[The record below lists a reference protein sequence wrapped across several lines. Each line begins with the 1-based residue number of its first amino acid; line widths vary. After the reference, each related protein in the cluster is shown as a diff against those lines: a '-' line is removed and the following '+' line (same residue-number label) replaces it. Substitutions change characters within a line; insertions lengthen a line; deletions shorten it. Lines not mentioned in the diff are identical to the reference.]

1 MAFAELYDSFVCRQ
15 TWVIFGG
22 PGVSFIPPTFSP
34 QPAIFYQRTFLLDAL
49 N

>member
-22 PGVSFIPPTFSP
+22 LGVSFIPADFQPSACHFASDVFDP
-34 QPAIFYQRTFLLDAL
+34 Q
-49 N
+49 